1 MHITS
6 KNVKNKLCMYEGKFA
21 KCTSAEQRR
30 EIVLNMSRRNQGQSI
45 VLRQELIE
53 FE

>member
-1 MHITS
+1 
-6 KNVKNKLCMYEGKFA
+6 MYEGKFA

-45 VLRQELIE
+45 VLRDNSTAPGINRIRIM
-53 FE
+53 FTKKC